1 MSVEIMAMFC
11 TCIISFFLERK
22 MLNVSDVLV

>member
-1 MSVEIMAMFC
+1 MSVEIMAVFY

-22 MLNVSDVLV
+22 MLSASDVLV